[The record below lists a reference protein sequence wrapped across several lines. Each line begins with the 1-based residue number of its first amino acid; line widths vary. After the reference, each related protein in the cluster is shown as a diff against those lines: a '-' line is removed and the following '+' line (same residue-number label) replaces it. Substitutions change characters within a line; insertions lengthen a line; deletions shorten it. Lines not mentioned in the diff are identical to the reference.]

1 MAKKKDND
9 LETTPKS
16 DASDAPTLKLVKDR
30 AETIDS
36 PEGCDGPPIPPD
48 AVEESGDPPETTAPQ
63 PVLDTEARL
72 KTVSAAYKNLQEEM
86 TALQARADRQR
97 LFQRDMMK
105 GEVVRSLFEP
115 LQNLRR
121 SVNALDKAELE
132 SDLLSGLHM
141 VVRDFQE
148 AFAALGLQEVEAEG
162 ATFNPDFHQALSILP
177 VTDPEQDG
185 KVLEVFSAGYRI
197 GASLLAPAQVI
208 IGKYEEPVGDA

>member
-9 LETTPKS
+9 VDTTPPS
-16 DASDAPTLKLVKDR
+16 ESSDAPTLELVEDLEDAAVSPVENSAPP
-30 AETIDS
+30 AEILAA
-36 PEGCDGPPIPPD
+36 PAPP
-48 AVEESGDPPETTAPQ
+48 V
-63 PVLDTEARL
+63 VLDTEARL

-86 TALQARADRQR
+86 AAFQARAERQR

-121 SVNALDKAELE
+121 SVEALGKAEVE
-132 SDLLSGLHM
+132 TDLVDGLLM

-148 AFAALGLQEVEAEG
+148 AFAALGLVEVEAEG
-162 ATFNPDFHQALSILP
+162 ATFNPDFHEALSILP
-177 VTDPEQDG
+177 VTDSEQDG
-185 KVLEVFSAGYRI
+185 KVLEVFRAGYRI
-197 GASLLAPAQVI
+197 GASLLTPAQVI

>member
-1 MAKKKDND
+1 MAKKKDID
-9 LETTPKS
+9 VETP
-16 DASDAPTLKLVKDR
+16 PTN
-30 AETIDS
+30 
-36 PEGCDGPPIPPD
+36 
-48 AVEESGDPPETTAPQ
+48 ESGDTPNLELVEDLEEASVSPADDPAPPAEIPADPAP
-63 PVLDTEARL
+63 PVVLDTEARL

-86 TALQARADRQR
+86 AAFQARAERQR

-121 SVNALDKAELE
+121 SVEALGKAEVE
-132 SDLLSGLHM
+132 PDLVDGLLM
-141 VVRDFQE
+141 VVREFQE
-148 AFAALGLQEVEAEG
+148 AFAALGLVEVEAKG
-162 ATFNPDFHQALSILP
+162 ATFNPDFHEALSILP

-185 KVLEVFSAGYRI
+185 KVLEVFRAGYRI

>member
-1 MAKKKDND
+1 MANKKDND
-9 LETTPKS
+9 VENTPTSESTDTPTLELVE
-16 DASDAPTLKLVKDR
+16 DLEAASVPPAIEPAVPDAPV
-30 AETIDS
+30 
-36 PEGCDGPPIPPD
+36 
-48 AVEESGDPPETTAPQ
+48 
-63 PVLDTEARL
+63 VLDTEARL

-86 TALQARADRQR
+86 AAFQARAERQR

-121 SVNALDKAELE
+121 SVEAVGKAEVEPELVE
-132 SDLLSGLHM
+132 GLLM

-148 AFAALGLQEVEAEG
+148 AFGALGLEEVVAEG
-162 ATFNPDFHQALSILP
+162 TTFNPDFHEALSILP

-185 KVLEVFSAGYRI
+185 KVLEVFRAGYRI

-208 IGKYEEPVGDA
+208 IGKYEEPVSDA

>member
-1 MAKKKDND
+1 MAEKKDND
-9 LETTPKS
+9 VETTPTNESS
-16 DASDAPTLKLVKDR
+16 DTPTLELVEEAGNPPAEDSASPAEAPTVP
-30 AETIDS
+30 A
-36 PEGCDGPPIPPD
+36 PP
-48 AVEESGDPPETTAPQ
+48 V
-63 PVLDTEARL
+63 VLDTEARL

-86 TALQARADRQR
+86 SAFQARAERQR
-97 LFQRDMMK
+97 IFQRDMMK

-121 SVNALDKAELE
+121 SVEALAKAEVE
-132 SDLLSGLHM
+132 TDLVDGLLM

-148 AFAALGLQEVEAEG
+148 AFAALGLVEVEADG
-162 ATFNPDFHQALSILP
+162 ATFNPDFHEALSILP

-185 KVLEVFSAGYRI
+185 KVLEVFRAGYRI

>member
-9 LETTPKS
+9 VETPPTSESS
-16 DASDAPTLKLVKDR
+16 DTPTLELVEDLKEAGIPA
-30 AETIDS
+30 AEDS
-36 PEGCDGPPIPPD
+36 ASPAEDPVEPAPP
-48 AVEESGDPPETTAPQ
+48 V
-63 PVLDTEARL
+63 VLDTEARL

-86 TALQARADRQR
+86 AAFQARAERQR

-121 SVNALDKAELE
+121 SVEALGKAAVEPELVE
-132 SDLLSGLHM
+132 GLLM
-141 VVRDFQE
+141 VVRDFQDSL
-148 AFAALGLQEVEAEG
+148 AALGLEEVEAEG
-162 ATFNPDFHQALSILP
+162 ATFNPDFHEALSILP

-185 KVLEVFSAGYRI
+185 KVLEVFRAGYRI
-197 GASLLAPAQVI
+197 GANLLAPAQVI